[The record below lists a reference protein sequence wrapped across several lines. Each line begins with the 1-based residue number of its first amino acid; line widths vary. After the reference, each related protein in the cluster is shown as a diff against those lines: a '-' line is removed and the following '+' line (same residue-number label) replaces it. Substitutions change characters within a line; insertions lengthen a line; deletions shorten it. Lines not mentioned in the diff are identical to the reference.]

1 MRHLQVASNLWNH
14 KLWLIT
20 HLRTEWTKWLLLRL
34 ARAGTLNAAEGPR
47 FGLGAQ
53 RLRIRPNERSRRR
66 NPDRHRA
73 LETRNSGRVAIVRT
87 ARQSDPSPPAA
98 RLGTAPSSRRGRPD
112 Y

>member
-47 FGLGAQ
+47 FGSRCSTIADPTQ
-53 RLRIRPNERSRRR
+53 RTLPPTESGPPSR
-66 NPDRHRA
+66 
-73 LETRNSGRVAIVRT
+73 TRD
-87 ARQSDPSPPAA
+87 QK
-98 RLGTAPSSRRGRPD
+98 
-112 Y
+112 